1 MTNFRKHVWEWYQQ
15 GLIAND
21 KVGNAFSVADSLQK
35 PVDWQRHIGQVL
47 LWLGTLCFAV
57 GVIFFFAFNWQALSK
72 FGKFALLQSLIV
84 ISSFAYAWLR
94 WQTRLS
100 NPTSFGANKANAALS
115 AVAVLLGALLALV
128 GQTYQTGADPWQLFA
143 IWAVFIIP
151 LAYLSGFQWLWVM
164 FVGLLNLALLLYFQI
179 SFRDWWSIGDS
190 FSPFQ
195 YFAMINS
202 VVYLLLL
209 FADKCKLAH
218 FHAPHGQSISIFFA
232 CSAVTWMGVIHA
244 LHDSSSLFYWGYTA
258 LILLISRFVVFQL
271 LPLALASFSAIAVLT
286 VHISSNI
293 FTDGNPFASFFL
305 IAIFIIG
312 SSAGVSIW
320 LNKVRVLFHDS
331 SINPSKEAL
340 S

>member
-1 MTNFRKHVWEWYQQ
+1 MTNLRKQVWEWYQQ

-21 KVGNAFSVADSLQK
+21 KVGNALSVADSLQQ

-164 FVGLLNLALLLYFQI
+164 FVGLLNLALLLYFQL
-179 SFRDWWSIGDS
+179 SSRDWWGIDQSL
-190 FSPFQ
+190 SPFLF
-195 YFAMINS
+195 FAVINS
-202 VVYLLLL
+202 FIYFLFI
-209 FADKCKLAH
+209 FADKCQLSR
-218 FHAPHGQSISIFFA
+218 FHAPHCQAMSIFFA
-232 CSAVTWMGVIHA
+232 CTAVTWMGILHA
-244 LHDSSSLFYWGYTA
+244 LHDSSSLFYWGYITL
-258 LILLISRFVVFQL
+258 LILISRFLVSQL
-271 LPLALASFSAIAVLT
+271 LPLALASFSVIAVLT
-286 VHISSNI
+286 VLISSNI
-293 FTDGNPFASFFL
+293 FSDGNPFGSFFL
-305 IAIFIIG
+305 IAVFIIG
-312 SSAGVSIW
+312 SSAGVSVW
-320 LNKVRVLFHDS
+320 LNKMRILFHES
-331 SINPSKEAL
+331 SLKHSGEAL
-340 S
+340 